1 MSAVPE
7 DTVIVDLRDKKSIEL
22 TCPITEDGDQ
32 IGFATWYQKKK
43 ETDREKEI
51 IYLQGRYDFPSVA
64 GLLIE
69 NLQPEDEGLYICKEG
84 MNSKAMKKFRVLIL
98 GKCSC

>member
-7 DTVIVDLRDKKSIEL
+7 DTVIVDLRDKKSIILE
-22 TCPITEDGDQ
+22 CPITEDHQ

-64 GLLIE
+64 ELLIE

-84 MNSKAMKKFRVLIL
+84 MNTEAMKKFRVLIL
-98 GKCSC
+98 GKCLC